1 MHEPTPATHNA
12 RPAAPRRRRRALR
25 WLGWSLGGLIAL
37 LIVIGGALWWWAGTD
52 QSLAATLTRA
62 ARLMPAG
69 QTLETRDVSGSV
81 RRGGH
86 IGHLQWRSEAM
97 QVTVQNAE
105 VGWLLRPLL
114 SRKLQLGEVRAAHV
128 RIESLPQPDKPAE
141 PLQPLQ
147 GVPLPVDVDLPFK
160 VDTIEWVGPPA
171 VTVQALAGR
180 YRYEGQEHQLQID
193 GVDVAD
199 GHYSGTLKL
208 QGPAPMA
215 LNLALQGRVQAALQE
230 GQAPLQL
237 LAQASAKGQL
247 AGADARLAIEATL
260 KPAGEADPARPVDA
274 LIQANIAPWAP
285 QPVVDALA
293 RLRNIDAAWLLP
305 QAPRTQLSGE
315 ITVRPDEG
323 AGTQQAWALDADLAN
338 AAAAPWDEGGLPV
351 QALQAQLNYNAAE
364 RAVRVREARIEAGR
378 GSIEAQGEWRPA
390 PAPWQIEVRVR
401 DVRPGLLHTRL
412 AGAPIRGEIKAA
424 QKSEGT
430 DGQGSVLDFDVDLQ
444 AAGNGAGA
452 RALEGLNLQLA
463 QAQGRWSLP
472 AQLLDLRSLR
482 LQAARV
488 DVRGQGQARIAE
500 QAGSAKLQATLPG
513 ASLDID
519 GRMAPTQGQGEAQLQ
534 LRDASALQGWTESL
548 PGLAEVFAG
557 NSLRGEAR
565 LDARWQ
571 GGWQSFLQQ
580 FQKPGQPLPR
590 GSAEPTL
597 NARLEVPSLSLQQ
610 SAPTAQAPRPA
621 PVLLRGVRATLEG
634 RLAQA
639 SLNLQ
644 GQAEIGTQRLTLDT
658 QATGGLQRAGEWRLQ
673 LARLRAQAQ
682 DTRGTDAQQL
692 APWTLALT
700 REFDSQVRTGPGLIE
715 VQGSAAGATLSGP
728 VPGTVS
734 IDWEPLRLQ
743 QRSGAQGASLRLQ
756 SKGRMRGL
764 PMAWARAF
772 GGDASLREMGI
783 SGDLV
788 FDGDWDIDAGDRLR
802 AQARVAR
809 ASGDLRVQAGEAALV
824 RRIESRGTGTRSEIT
839 MSPTDEG
846 PGTPAGLRQAE
857 VLLRA
862 DGDALQASL
871 VWDSER
877 AGSINAQA
885 GTRLVQQP
893 GGGWQWAADA
903 PLSGRVRAALPQLG
917 VWSMLAPPG
926 WRVAGSLQ
934 ADATL
939 SGNRTEPRWNGTL
952 AADEL
957 ALRARVEGLDLRDG
971 RLRATLTGDR
981 LRIDEFTLQGG
992 QASRVRIAGRGGN
1005 LSTVG
1010 SELGRDGGRLS
1021 VRGEAQWSGST
1032 PRIDLQADVQR
1043 LRALVRTDRQVTV
1056 SGNLQTRL
1064 QDGQLQVRGKITAD
1078 RAAIIL
1084 PDESAPSLG
1093 TDVVV
1098 RSAAIDKEAREKA
1111 EREARARSNADAQDA
1126 EKPQQPVLR
1135 RPPDIEL
1142 SFDLGNDF
1150 AVQGRGI
1157 TTRLEGALD
1166 IRANSLTAPPR
1177 VTGEVRTVQ
1186 GQYRAYGQALDV
1198 ESGLAR
1204 FNGVVDN
1211 PQLDIFALRPN
1222 ITQRAGVRITGSAQA
1237 PRVALYSDPV
1247 LSDAETLSWVIL
1259 GRASATSGGEAILM
1273 QQAAL
1278 ALLGGLGKGQSG
1290 GSLASRFGLDEIG
1303 FKGPGGGELTESS
1316 VTLGKRLS
1324 KDFYVTYERSL
1335 AGALGTLFIFYDLTQ
1350 NLTLRGQAGQ
1360 QSAVD
1365 LIYTVKYD

>member
-1 MHEPTPATHNA
+1 MDAQTPAPTPPT
-12 RPAAPRRRRRALR
+12 PPRRRGRRVLSWVGWGLAGLLAL
-25 WLGWSLGGLIAL
+25 LIAL
-37 LIVIGGALWWWAGTD
+37 GGALWWWAGTD
-52 QSLAATLTRA
+52 QSLAATLTRV

-69 QTLETRDVSGSV
+69 QTLETREVTGSV
-81 RRGGH
+81 RRGGR
-86 IGHLQWRSEAM
+86 IGHLQWRSAAM
-97 QVTVQNAE
+97 QVTVENAE
-105 VGWLLRPLL
+105 IGWLLRPLL
-114 SRKLQLGEVRAAHV
+114 SRKVQLGEVRAARV
-128 RIESLPQPDKPAE
+128 RIESFPQPDKPQE

-147 GVPLPVDVDLPFK
+147 GVTLPVEVDLPFK
-160 VDTIEWVGPPA
+160 IDTIEWAGPPA
-171 VTVQALAGR
+171 VEVRALAGR
-180 YRYEGQEHQLQID
+180 YRYEGQAHQLKID

-199 GHYSGTLKL
+199 GHYSADLKL

-230 GQAPLQL
+230 DRKLEL
-237 LAQASAKGQL
+237 NAQARAEGTL
-247 AGADARLAIEATL
+247 AGPEARLAVEATL
-260 KPAGEADPARPVDA
+260 QPAEEADPARPVDA
-274 LIQANIAPWAP
+274 FVKANLAPWAS
-285 QPVVDALA
+285 QPVIDAVA

-305 QAPRTQLSGE
+305 EAPRTQLSGQVSVQPQGDAARPAW
-315 ITVRPDEG
+315 TVDAE
-323 AGTQQAWALDADLAN
+323 LDN
-338 AAAAPWDEGGLPV
+338 PAAAPWDEGGLPV
-351 QALQAQLNYNAAE
+351 RALQAELHYDAADNA
-364 RAVRVREARIEAGR
+364 VLVREARIEAGR
-378 GSIEAQGEWRPA
+378 GVIEAQGEWRPA
-390 PAPWQIEVRVR
+390 PAPWQLAATVR

-412 AGAPIRGEIKAA
+412 AGAPIRGELKAS
-424 QKSEGT
+424 QKTTRTPDDEST
-430 DGQGSVLDFDVDLQ
+430 VLDFDLDLH
-444 AAGNGAGA
+444 AAGDGASA
-452 RALEGLNLQLA
+452 RGFEGLNLRLA

-472 AQLLDLRSLR
+472 AQVLDLRSLR
-482 LQAARV
+482 VEAAGV
-488 DVRGQGQARIAE
+488 DMRGQGQVRIAE
-500 QAGSAKLQATLPG
+500 QAGQAKLQATLPG
-513 ASLDID
+513 GTLDID
-519 GRMAPTQGQGEAQLQ
+519 ARMAPTQGQGQAQLQ
-534 LRDASALQGWTESL
+534 LRDAALLQDWVASL
-548 PGLAEVFAG
+548 PGLGQAFAG
-557 NSLRGEAR
+557 HSLRGEAR

-571 GGWQSFLQQ
+571 GGWQSFQQQLQS
-580 FQKPGQPLPR
+580 PGQPLPR
-590 GSAEPTL
+590 GSVEPTL
-597 NARLEVPSLSLQQ
+597 SAKLEVPSLALQPP
-610 SAPTAQAPRPA
+610 APGAQAPRPA

-639 SLNLQ
+639 TLSVQ
-644 GQAEIGTQRLTLDT
+644 GQAERGTQRLNLDT
-658 QATGGLQRAGEWRLQ
+658 QASGGLARRGEWRLQ

-682 DTRGTDAQQL
+682 DTTQKLD
-692 APWTLALT
+692 PWTLALS
-700 REFDSQVRTGPGLIE
+700 RELSSQIRIGDGQLDVE
-715 VQGSAAGATLSGP
+715 SSAGAATLNGP
-728 VPGTVS
+728 VPGTVR

-743 QRSGAQGASLRLQ
+743 QRSSAAGSSLRLQ
-756 SKGRMRGL
+756 SRGRMQGL

-824 RRIESRGTGTRSEIT
+824 RRIESHGTGTRSEIT
-839 MSPTDEG
+839 MTPTDEG

-857 VLLRA
+857 LRMQA
-862 DGDALQASL
+862 DGDALQATL

-877 AGSINAQA
+877 AGRIHAEA
-885 GTRLVQQP
+885 GTRLVQQ

-903 PLSGRVRAALPQLG
+903 PLSGRVRATLPQLG

-939 SGNRTEPRWNGTL
+939 AGSRAEPRWNGTL

-971 RLRATLTGDR
+971 RLRATLAGTT
-981 LRIDEFTLQGG
+981 LRIDEFRLQGG

-1005 LSTVG
+1005 ISTVA
-1010 SELGRDGGRLS
+1010 SERARDGGS
-1021 VRGEAQWSGST
+1021 VTVRGEAQWGEAG
-1032 PRIDLQADVQR
+1032 PRLDLRADIDH
-1043 LRALVRTDRQVTV
+1043 LRALVRADRQVTV
-1056 SGNLQTRL
+1056 SGDLQTRL
-1064 QDGQLQVRGKITAD
+1064 QDGQLQVRGKVTAD
-1078 RAAIIL
+1078 RAAITL
-1084 PDESAPSLG
+1084 PDESAPGLG
-1093 TDVVV
+1093 SDVVV
-1098 RSAAIDKEAREKA
+1098 RSAAIEREAREKA
-1111 EREARARSNADAQDA
+1111 EREAKARGDAA
-1126 EKPQQPVLR
+1126 EDTPKPQQPLLR
-1135 RPPDIEL
+1135 RPPDIAL
-1142 SFDLGNDF
+1142 VFDLGKDF

-1166 IRANSLTAPPR
+1166 IRANSLTAAPR

-1247 LSDAETLSWVIL
+1247 LSEAETLSWVIL
-1259 GRASATSGGEAILM
+1259 GRASAASGGEAILM

-1278 ALLGGLGKGQSG
+1278 ALLGGLGKGGSG

-1303 FKGPGGGELTESS
+1303 FKGPGNGGELAESS

-1324 KDFYVTYERSL
+1324 QDFYVTYERSL
-1335 AGALGTLFIFYDLTQ
+1335 AGALGTLFIFYDLTR

-1360 QSAVD
+1360 QSAID
-1365 LIYTVKYD
+1365 LIYTLQYD

>member
-1 MHEPTPATHNA
+1 MEAAAPPTPPT
-12 RPAAPRRRRRALR
+12 PPRRRGRRVLS
-25 WLGWSLGGLIAL
+25 WVGWSLAGLLALLIAL
-37 LIVIGGALWWWAGTD
+37 GGALWWWAGTD
-52 QSLAATLTRA
+52 QSLATTLARV

-69 QTLETRDVSGSV
+69 QTLQTRDVTGSV

-86 IGHLQWRSEAM
+86 IGHLQWRSDAM
-97 QVTVQNAE
+97 QVTVEQADI
-105 VGWLLRPLL
+105 GWRLRPLL
-114 SRKLQLGEVRAAHV
+114 SRKVQLGEVRAARV
-128 RIESLPQPDKPAE
+128 RIESFPQPDRPQE

-147 GVPLPVDVDLPFK
+147 GLTLPVDVDLPFR

-171 VTVQALAGR
+171 VEVRALAGR
-180 YRYEGQEHQLQID
+180 YRYEGQAHQLKID

-199 GHYSGTLKL
+199 GHYSGDVKL

-215 LNLALQGRVQAALQE
+215 LNLALQGRVQAALQQDRKLE
-230 GQAPLQL
+230 LN
-237 LAQASAKGQL
+237 AQAKAEGTL
-247 AGADARLAIEATL
+247 AGPDARLAVEATL
-260 KPAGEADPARPVDA
+260 QPAGEADPARPVDA
-274 LIQANIAPWAP
+274 FVKANLAPWAP
-285 QPVVDALA
+285 QPVIDALA
-293 RLRNIDAAWLLP
+293 RLRYIDAAWLLP
-305 QAPRTQLSGE
+305 EAPRTQLSGE
-315 ITVRPDEG
+315 VTVRPDG
-323 AGTQQAWALDADLAN
+323 SASAPAWSVDAELTN
-338 AAAAPWDEGGLPV
+338 GAAAPWDEGGVPV
-351 QALQAQLNYNAAE
+351 EALQAELRYDAAE
-364 RAVRVREARIEAGR
+364 NAVRVREARIEAGR
-378 GSIEAQGEWRPA
+378 GEIEAQGEWRPA
-390 PAPWQIEVRVR
+390 PAPWQIEATVR
-401 DVRPGLLHTRL
+401 DLRPGLLHTQL
-412 AGAPIRGEIKAA
+412 AGAPIRGQIRATQKA
-424 QKSEGT
+424 EGENT
-430 DGQGSVLDFDVDLQ
+430 VLDFDVDLQ
-444 AAGNGAGA
+444 AAGDGAGA
-452 RALEGLNLQLA
+452 RALEGLALQQA

-472 AQLLDLRSLR
+472 AQVLDLRSLR
-482 LQAARV
+482 IEAARV
-488 DVRGQGQARIAE
+488 DVRGQGQLRIAE

-513 ASLDID
+513 GTLDID
-519 GRMAPTQGQGEAQLQ
+519 GRMAPTQGQGQAQLQ
-534 LRDASALQGWTESL
+534 LRDAAALQSWVEGL
-548 PGLAEVFAG
+548 PGLGQAFAG
-557 NSLRGEAR
+557 HSLRGEAR

-571 GGWQSFLQQ
+571 GGWQSLRQQ
-580 FQKPGQPLPR
+580 WQNPGQPLPR

-597 NARLEVPSLSLQQ
+597 NAKLDVPSLALQQ
-610 SAPTAQAPRPA
+610 PAPTAQAARPA
-621 PVLLRGVRATLEG
+621 PLLLRNVRASLDG

-639 SLNLQ
+639 TLSLQ
-644 GQAEIGTQRLTLDT
+644 GQAERGTQRLDLDT
-658 QATGGLQRAGEWRLQ
+658 QASGGLARPGEWRLQ

-682 DTRGTDAQQL
+682 DTTQKL
-692 APWTLALT
+692 APWTVALS
-700 REFDSQVRTGPGLIE
+700 REFSSQIRIANGQLDVE
-715 VQGSAAGATLSGP
+715 GSAGGATLNGP
-728 VPGTVS
+728 VPGTVR

-743 QRSGAQGASLRLQ
+743 QRSSASGSSLRLQ
-756 SKGRMRGL
+756 SKGRMQGL
-764 PMAWARAF
+764 PMTWARAF

-839 MSPTDEG
+839 MTPTDEG

-857 VLLRA
+857 LRLQA
-862 DGDALQASL
+862 DGDALQTTL

-877 AGSINAQA
+877 AGQIHAEA
-885 GTRLVQQP
+885 GTRLVQQ

-903 PLSGRVRAALPQLG
+903 PLSGRIQASLPQLG

-939 SGNRTEPRWNGTL
+939 AGNRAEPRWNGTL

-981 LRIDEFTLQGG
+981 LRIDEFRLQGG

-1005 LSTVG
+1005 ISTVA
-1010 SELGRDGGRLS
+1010 SERARDGGS
-1021 VRGEAQWSGST
+1021 VTVRGEAQWGRTGGAS
-1032 PRIDLQADVQR
+1032 PRIDLRADIDH
-1043 LRALVRTDRQVTV
+1043 LRALVRADRQVTV
-1056 SGNLQTRL
+1056 SGELQTGL

-1078 RAAIIL
+1078 RAAITL
-1084 PDESAPSLG
+1084 PDESAPALG
-1093 TDVVV
+1093 SDVVV
-1098 RSAAIDKEAREKA
+1098 RSAAIEREAREKA
-1111 EREARARSNADAQDA
+1111 AREAKARGDQAEEAQR
-1126 EKPQQPVLR
+1126 PQQPLLR
-1135 RPPDIEL
+1135 RPPDIAVV
-1142 SFDLGNDF
+1142 FDLGNDF

-1247 LSDAETLSWVIL
+1247 LSEAETLSWVIL
-1259 GRASATSGGEAILM
+1259 GRASAASGGEAILM

-1278 ALLGGLGKGQSG
+1278 ALLGGLGKGSSG

-1303 FKGPGGGELTESS
+1303 FKGPGGGELAESS

-1335 AGALGTLFIFYDLTQ
+1335 AGALGTLFIFYDLTR